1 MSKKI
6 EAKKIEYADFAAL
19 FATRWDELIEKVRDF
34 NEVLVAADLALPA
47 SRAELLRNFR
57 AELLR
62 NFSVSTAKSVVELA
76 LAFTVIDFVACGGR
90 SLNELLHQIRCETNI
105 SEKDEDFIKKTWNEL
120 KRLEKEH
127 ATN

>member
-1 MSKKI
+1 MAKKI

-47 SRAELLRNFR
+47 SRAELLRNF
-57 AELLR
+57 
-62 NFSVSTAKSVVELA
+62 SVSTAKSVVELA
-76 LAFTVIDFVACGGR
+76 SAFTVIDFVACGGR

-120 KRLEKEH
+120 KRLEKEYETH
-127 ATN
+127 